1 MRMNTRFRWF
11 GVVVVLGLLGPALG
25 AVERRLEITAPAEVS
40 AGTTVSVVVAAATDA
55 GGGER
60 IGFFQVEFRPAED
73 AEWIP
78 LAYVDNIGTEHR
90 QEFALTAERDGVLR
104 VRARVA
110 FRDGLAG
117 DVDQSG
123 AAIRWHDT
131 WADWR
136 EPAAR
141 HAAVWV
147 RPAGGSD

>member
-1 MRMNTRFRWF
+1 MNSRFRSF
-11 GVVVVLGLLGPALG
+11 AVVIALVLLGPTLR
-25 AVERRLEITAPAEVS
+25 AVERSLVIAVPEAVG
-40 AGTTVSVVVAAATDA
+40 AGTTVQVVVAASTDA

-60 IGFFQVEFRPAED
+60 IGFFQVEFQPAED

-78 LAYVDNIGTEHR
+78 LAYVDNIGTAHR
-90 QEFALTAERDGVLR
+90 QEFALTADRAGVLR

-131 WADWR
+131 WAEWR

-141 HAAVWV
+141 HAVVRV